1 MYCDPVFIRGF
12 KSAKNEEIKKIVV
25 NDLIIVPFI
34 PPSAETTF
42 EQTHNSLTPI
52 SDTF

>member
-12 KSAKNEEIKKIVV
+12 KAAKNDEIKKIV
-25 NDLIIVPFI
+25 NSDLIIVPFI
-34 PPSAETTF
+34 PSSAEATF